1 MNLVNM
7 ATRSI
12 NSFYTTAVKWLSQLN
27 FESKE
32 INDYVQNIGTVVAS
46 LITQWGQNALGA
58 LKNIPSF
65 FSNLIFT
72 IIFAVYFQLDHEGL
86 RKYWGRAFRALF
98 PTRFNDGIRLFA
110 KDANRVCSGYIRGQ
124 FLDAILMAI
133 SISIALSLAGVRFS
147 VLIGIFTG
155 IGNLIPYVG
164 PIVGY
169 CSTILICLING
180 DYLRLVIG
188 VVIVFVIQTIDGNIV
203 NPKLLSSNIEV
214 HPMLVIIA
222 LIIGSSTGGI
232 VGMLAA
238 VPIAALLK
246 IQFERLVDYLMKKR
260 GIAEPEKAP
269 VQESAPKRRIRVRG
283 AMPKTKD
290 ES

>member
-1 MNLVNM
+1 
-7 ATRSI
+7 
-12 NSFYTTAVKWLSQLN
+12 
-27 FESKE
+27 
-32 INDYVQNIGTVVAS
+32 
-46 LITQWGQNALGA
+46 
-58 LKNIPSF
+58 
-65 FSNLIFT
+65 
-72 IIFAVYFQLDHEGL
+72 
-86 RKYWGRAFRALF
+86 
-98 PTRFNDGIRLFA
+98 
-110 KDANRVCSGYIRGQ
+110 
-124 FLDAILMAI
+124 MAI

>member
-1 MNLVNM
+1 M
-7 ATRSI
+7 
-12 NSFYTTAVKWLSQLN
+12 
-27 FESKE
+27 
-32 INDYVQNIGTVVAS
+32 
-46 LITQWGQNALGA
+46 
-58 LKNIPSF
+58 
-65 FSNLIFT
+65 
-72 IIFAVYFQLDHEGL
+72 
-86 RKYWGRAFRALF
+86 
-98 PTRFNDGIRLFA
+98 
-110 KDANRVCSGYIRGQ
+110 
-124 FLDAILMAI
+124 
-133 SISIALSLAGVRFS
+133 
-147 VLIGIFTG
+147 
-155 IGNLIPYVG
+155 
-164 PIVGY
+164 
-169 CSTILICLING
+169 
-180 DYLRLVIG
+180 IG